1 METYVSIDIETTGP
15 APGLFSM
22 ISLGAAAF
30 TGDGEQ
36 LDTFSVN
43 LAELQSA
50 GRSPLTMD
58 WWQSQPE
65 AWKLATKDQV
75 HPGHAISLFFNW
87 LGGIEGRKVAVGW
100 PIAFD
105 FAFVN
110 WYLHRFAGS
119 NPLGFAG
126 IDLRSYAAGLLRSP
140 SYYKLDEAEIKRIAG
155 PRDTALVKHSAL
167 DDAIEQG
174 RLWVALLREAR
185 NADTV

>member
-15 APGLFSM
+15 APGLYSM

-30 TGDGEQ
+30 SADGEQ
-36 LDTFSVN
+36 LDTFSAN
-43 LAELQSA
+43 LAELEGAARHPS
-50 GRSPLTMD
+50 TMD
-58 WWQSQPE
+58 WWQSQPK
-65 AWKLATKDQV
+65 AWELATKDQM
-75 HPGHAISLFFNW
+75 HPGAAISLFADW
-87 LGGIEGRKVAVGW
+87 ASRLDGKTIAVGW

-110 WYLHRFAGS
+110 YYLHKYVRA

-155 PRDTALVKHSAL
+155 PRDATLVEHSAL